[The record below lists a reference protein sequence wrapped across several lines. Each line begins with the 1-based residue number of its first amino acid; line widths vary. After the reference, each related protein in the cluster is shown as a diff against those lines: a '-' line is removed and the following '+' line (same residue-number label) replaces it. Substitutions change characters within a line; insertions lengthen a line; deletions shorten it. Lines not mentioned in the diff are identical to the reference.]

1 MNLPSSLFVLMREF
15 QMSNIEPIITIENI
29 VASATVKHGIELS
42 SVAKAFPDVGYR
54 PGRFPGLVFR
64 LKKPKT
70 STLIFGSGRMICTGA
85 RSEKEAERALRK
97 LVKVLKEGGILMMG
111 KPEIKVVNV
120 VATVNLGGSV
130 DLLELYE
137 AERGMRGRIVYE
149 PEQFPGLIYRMEV
162 PRAVFLIFSSG
173 KLVCTGARKEEDV
186 HQAVMELHQKL
197 EQKNLIHHKE

>member
-1 MNLPSSLFVLMREF
+1 VPKV
-15 QMSNIEPIITIENI
+15 EPTINIENI
-29 VASATVKHGIELS
+29 VASATVKHRMELNA
-42 SVAKAFPDVGYR
+42 VVRAFPDAEYR

-64 LKKPKT
+64 LKKPRT

-97 LVKVLKEGGILMMG
+97 LVKVLKEGGILIMG
-111 KPEIKVVNV
+111 KPEIRIVNV

-130 DLLELYE
+130 DLSELYE
-137 AERGMRGRIVYE
+137 SERGMRGRITYE
-149 PEQFPGLIYRMEV
+149 PEQFPGLIYRMDS

-186 HQAVMELHQKL
+186 HQAAIKLHRKL
-197 EQKNLIHHKE
+197 EDKNLIRHEK

>member
-1 MNLPSSLFVLMREF
+1 MPKVGPTIN
-15 QMSNIEPIITIENI
+15 IENI
-29 VASATVKHGIELS
+29 VASATVKHRIELN
-42 SVAKAFPDVGYR
+42 SVVKAFPDAEYR

-70 STLIFGSGRMICTGA
+70 STLIFGSGKMICTGA

-97 LVKVLKEGGILMMG
+97 LVKVLKEGGILIVG
-111 KPEIKVVNV
+111 KPEIKIVNV

-137 AERGMRGRIVYE
+137 SERVMRGRIVYE
-149 PEQFPGLIYRMEV
+149 PEQFPGLIYRMED

-173 KLVCTGARKEEDV
+173 KLVCTGAKREEDV
-186 HQAVMELHQKL
+186 HQAVIKLHRQL
-197 EQKNLIHHKE
+197 DEKNLIHHEH

>member
-1 MNLPSSLFVLMREF
+1 MNLSSALFVLMRES
-15 QMSNIEPIITIENI
+15 QMPSVEPIINIENI
-29 VASATVKHGIELS
+29 VVSATVKHGIELS
-42 SVAKAFPDVGYR
+42 SVVKAFPDAEYR

-70 STLIFGSGRMICTGA
+70 STLIFGSGKMICTGG

-97 LVKVLKEGGILMMG
+97 LVKVLREGGILIVG
-111 KPEIKVVNV
+111 KPEIKIVNV

-137 AERGMRGRIVYE
+137 SERGMRGRIVYE
-149 PEQFPGLIYRMEV
+149 PEQFPGLIYRMEG

-173 KLVCTGARKEEDV
+173 KLVCTGARTEEDV
-186 HQAVMELHQKL
+186 HQAVMELHRKL
-197 EQKNLIHHKE
+197 EQKNLIHHEE

>member
-1 MNLPSSLFVLMREF
+1 MPKV
-15 QMSNIEPIITIENI
+15 EPIISIENI
-29 VASATVKHGIELS
+29 VASATVKHEIELN
-42 SVAKAFPDVGYR
+42 SVMKAFPDAEYH

-64 LKKPKT
+64 LKKPRT
-70 STLIFGSGRMICTGA
+70 STLIFSSGKMICTGA

-97 LVKVLKEGGILMMG
+97 LVKVLKEGGILILG
-111 KPEIKVVNV
+111 KPEIKIVNV

-137 AERGMRGRIVYE
+137 SERGMRGSSVYE
-149 PEQFPGLIYRMEV
+149 PEQFPGLIYRMED

-186 HQAVMELHQKL
+186 HQAVIQLHRKL
-197 EQKNLIHHKE
+197 EDKNLVRHSTKFFLLSF

>member
-1 MNLPSSLFVLMREF
+1 
-15 QMSNIEPIITIENI
+15 MSKAEPIVKIENI
-29 VASATVKHGIELS
+29 VASATVKHRIELN
-42 SVAKAFPDVGYR
+42 SVVKAFPDAEYR

-85 RSEKEAERALRK
+85 ASENEARRALRK
-97 LVKVLKEGGILMMG
+97 LVKVLKEGGILIVG
-111 KPEIKVVNV
+111 KPEIKIVNV

-137 AERGMRGRIVYE
+137 SERGMRGKIVYE
-149 PEQFPGLIYRMEV
+149 PEQFPGLIYRMNDPKV
-162 PRAVFLIFSSG
+162 VILLFSSG

-186 HQAVMELHQKL
+186 HKAVDNLRQKL
-197 EQKNLIHHKE
+197 EKNDLIYFENGF

>member
-1 MNLPSSLFVLMREF
+1 
-15 QMSNIEPIITIENI
+15 MSKAEPIVKIENI
-29 VASATVKHGIELS
+29 VASAAVKHRIELS
-42 SVAKAFPDVGYR
+42 SVVKAFPDAEYR

-70 STLIFGSGRMICTGA
+70 STLIFGSGKMICTGA
-85 RSEKEAERALRK
+85 TSENEARRALRK
-97 LVKVLKEGGILMMG
+97 LVKVLKEGGILIVG
-111 KPEIKVVNV
+111 KPEIKIVNV

-137 AERGMRGRIVYE
+137 SERGMRGRIVYE
-149 PEQFPGLIYRMEV
+149 PEQFPGLIYRMES

-186 HQAVMELHQKL
+186 HRVAMELHRKL
-197 EQKNLIHHKE
+197 EQKNLIHREK

>member
-1 MNLPSSLFVLMREF
+1 MPSV
-15 QMSNIEPIITIENI
+15 EPIINIENI
-29 VASATVKHGIELS
+29 VASATVKHRMELNA
-42 SVAKAFPDVGYR
+42 VVKAFPDAEYR

-64 LKKPKT
+64 LKKPRT

-97 LVKVLKEGGILMMG
+97 LVKVLKEGGILIMG

-186 HQAVMELHQKL
+186 HQAVMELHRKL
-197 EQKNLIHHKE
+197 EDKNLIRHEK

>member
-1 MNLPSSLFVLMREF
+1 MPKVESLY
-15 QMSNIEPIITIENI
+15 SIKIENI

-42 SVAKAFPDVGYR
+42 SVVKAFPGAEYS

-64 LKKPKT
+64 LKKPRT
-70 STLIFGSGRMICTGA
+70 STLIFSSGKMICTGA

-97 LVKVLKEGGILMMG
+97 LVKVLKEGGILIMG

-130 DLLELYE
+130 DLSELYE
-137 AERGMRGRIVYE
+137 SERGMRGRIAYE

-173 KLVCTGARKEEDV
+173 KLVCAGAKKEEDV
-186 HQAVMELHQKL
+186 HQAAIKLHRKL
-197 EQKNLIHHKE
+197 EEKNLIRHEK